1 MLRLPVPRFGQFWVM
16 RDGSDGKCGT
26 AGNGESATYTLP
38 DPLVGS
44 NPTLTA
50 KLLSVRNCARLNLYL
65 GAHLSL
71 SG

>member
-1 MLRLPVPRFGQFWVM
+1 VLRLPVPRFGQFWVM

-50 KLLSVRNCARLNLYL
+50 KLLIIKIVTIL
-65 GAHLSL
+65 GRFIAPVSY
-71 SG
+71 